1 MSISERSRNEFNRLF
16 SPDLDAVAGFLA
28 NHGLP
33 EDVFPDAVLRQW
45 AATRGFVHASTR
57 SASASTPSS
66 NDPGPEDEIRV
77 FDCCGEFG
85 YSIPWAQWKTREVPI
100 VPTRSTK
107 RRFVYLWG
115 PASAPPETFRDEF
128 PNCLGTLG
136 VAWYSNPDGS
146 VQWGSVANALS
157 NYARAFLSGPP
168 QGSGR
173 HAKPEAATTE
183 AKLPDAVA
191 GCLGADGR
199 RVRLVGNDPVA
210 ELCFDIRSAEPQV
223 QTLLAEFGA
232 GRFGFLAMNLAA
244 CSTVLELL
252 DRATAAINADLGSTE
267 PRDPNAVEA
276 DRQLVSVA
284 PQLRGLVAH
293 CLDVM
298 KTEREKRRAADPSA
312 AFSNMIRSILGSGG
326 QN

>member
-1 MSISERSRNEFNRLF
+1 MSISERARADFQRLF

-33 EDVFPDAVLRQW
+33 EDVFPEAVLRQW
-45 AATRGFVHASTR
+45 AATRGFVDVSTR
-57 SASASTPSS
+57 SAS

-77 FDCCGEFG
+77 FDCCGELG

-128 PNCLGTLG
+128 PNCVATLG
-136 VAWYSNPDGS
+136 VAGYSNPDGS
-146 VQWGSVANALS
+146 VEWGSVANVLS

-168 QGSGR
+168 RGSGR

-183 AKLPDAVA
+183 AKLPDGVA

-199 RVRLVGNDPVA
+199 KVRLVGSSPVA
-210 ELCFDIRSAEPQV
+210 ELCFDVGRAEPHVRQ
-223 QTLLAEFGA
+223 LLESFGA

-276 DRQLVSVA
+276 DRQLVSVV

-293 CLDVM
+293 CLDVL
-298 KTEREKRRAADPSA
+298 KSERAKRRNPLANDVA
-312 AFSNMIRSILGSGG
+312 NMLRSILGSGG
-326 QN
+326 KN